1 MASWAAGLRPGIAPN
16 RSVALQNL
24 PTRFYGAHR
33 MRLIALILGVAL
45 VAIVPAGHASPPDP
59 SWIGGL
65 YDNGDFDDVVLLIT
79 STLGAIQPTSVWSS
93 RRIASAGGL
102 VTPTDTEPHAPL
114 LRSAVLGRAPPLP

>member
-1 MASWAAGLRPGIAPN
+1 MYCTSPDGNVRTAANRRSASIAMLNEIRALRSLGVARFSLSSRRVFDMASWAAGLRPGIAPN

-65 YDNGDFDDVVLLIT
+65 
-79 STLGAIQPTSVWSS
+79 
-93 RRIASAGGL
+93 
-102 VTPTDTEPHAPL
+102 
-114 LRSAVLGRAPPLP
+114 